1 MDQLASAP
9 RSTKN
14 TWPDLQT
21 PRACIDTCG
30 KAKKLFARQPLQVAS
45 VDESACSRYRCCPL
59 HTRPRSVHEP
69 RGWRG
74 DEATSNL
81 EGISA
86 QRVKYEDQSNLQWPP
101 MTLPANTGGRRHS
114 AYWRP
119 NCSSLDVPSNGIG
132 ENRPDVGRGRLRQ
145 MRIAIVRLGHGL
157 LALLAVQ

>member
-1 MDQLASAP
+1 MNRPAP
-9 RSTKN
+9 GTDAAHR
-14 TWPDLQT
+14 
-21 PRACIDTCG
+21 
-30 KAKKLFARQPLQVAS
+30 
-45 VDESACSRYRCCPL
+45 
-59 HTRPRSVHEP
+59 TRPRSVHEP

-119 NCSSLDVPSNGIG
+119 NCSARCSVKWNRRKQALRRAKTIAANADSYRQIG
-132 ENRPDVGRGRLRQ
+132 PRSPGLA
-145 MRIAIVRLGHGL
+145 RITITRNIEGDE
-157 LALLAVQ
+157 QR